1 MLPAGYHYGLYYKI
15 KLGLNS
21 RLTFHPYA
29 TVSMFLLLY
38 VPVSLEGLLTN
49 NHLKTIVRNPVKLFC
64 LLPAET
70 QLGHT
75 IANIGALVGG
85 IFAPHHVAE
94 SNEQDSEVSGPD
106 STVDDDNII
115 SLTVSCISPLLS
127 QWISYRKL
135 PNSSGGFTPCYL
147 ASKFG
152 NP

>member
-1 MLPAGYHYGLYYKI
+1 
-15 KLGLNS
+15 
-21 RLTFHPYA
+21 
-29 TVSMFLLLY
+29 MFLLLY
-38 VPVSLEGLLTN
+38 VPESLEGLLTN

-64 LLPAET
+64 LTPAET